1 MLQVT
6 LWRARDSIRPARS
19 SGDPV
24 PILLCYNLPMNPN
37 AANHLQVDAAH
48 DALAHIADRVG
59 ATASFLCALHCA
71 ALPFVIALLPAVGLS
86 FLADH
91 RFERIFIF
99 CASGLAFAA
108 LIRGYRRHRIA
119 SPLWLALPGLSLLWI
134 GAWVFDAEDSLALHA
149 TLVALGGCCV
159 ALAHVL
165 NLRLTYLFGC
175 CPPQT
180 R

>member
-1 MLQVT
+1 MLPESANR
-6 LWRARDSIRPARS
+6 LPA
-19 SGDPV
+19 
-24 PILLCYNLPMNPN
+24 
-37 AANHLQVDAAH
+37 DAAH

-71 ALPFVIALLPAVGLS
+71 ALPFVIALLPALGLS

-91 RFERIFIF
+91 RFERIFIA
-99 CASGLAFAA
+99 CASGLALAA
-108 LIRGYRRHRIA
+108 LIRGYRRHGIA
-119 SPLWLALPGLSLLWI
+119 SPLLIVVPGLALLWI
-134 GAWVFDAEDSLALHA
+134 GAWIFDAEDSLALHA

-165 NLRLTYLFGC
+165 NLRLTHLFGC
-175 CPPQT
+175 CPPQA

>member
-1 MLQVT
+1 
-6 LWRARDSIRPARS
+6 
-19 SGDPV
+19 
-24 PILLCYNLPMNPN
+24 MNPHS
-37 AANHLQVDAAH
+37 AHPAHADAAH

-71 ALPFVIALLPAVGLS
+71 ALPFVVALLPALGLS

-91 RFERIFIF
+91 RFERIFIL
-99 CASGLAFAA
+99 CASGLALAA

-119 SPLWLALPGLSLLWI
+119 TPLVTALPGLALLWI

-159 ALAHVL
+159 AFAHVL
-165 NLRLTYLFGC
+165 NLRLTHLFGC
-175 CPPQT
+175 CAPQT